1 MIRNWLVPENPLVNI
16 VICLDKSLYKYMSGS
31 VGNPESYWVYRRS
44 PKPKFQIPGLFL
56 VELSLVSACSPMFG
70 WILLRKRRA
79 LWRGV
84 RDTGW
89 RRMTAHKAGYSGS
102 RPGAG
107 AGAVERPSSSFSEP
121 EPGLEPGHGQCCL
134 HTFGDGKKCNIRP
147 QWKDK
152 STKKWWNSCWKIRN
166 IL

>member
-1 MIRNWLVPENPLVNI
+1 
-16 VICLDKSLYKYMSGS
+16 MSGS

-89 RRMTAHKAGYSGS
+89 RRMTGHKAGYSDP
-102 RPGAG
+102 RPG

-134 HTFGDGKKCNIRP
+134 NTFGDGKKCNIRP

-152 STKKWWNSCWKIRN
+152 STKMVKFVLKNKEYSVNLKIWLSQLTRLSKVEASGG
-166 IL
+166 ISL